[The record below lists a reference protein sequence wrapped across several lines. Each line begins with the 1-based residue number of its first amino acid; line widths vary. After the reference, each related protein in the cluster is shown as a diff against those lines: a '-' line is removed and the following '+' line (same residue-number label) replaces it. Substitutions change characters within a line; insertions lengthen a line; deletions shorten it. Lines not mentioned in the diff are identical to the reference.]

1 MVASFVLAVVLSL
14 AAILVF
20 THALWL
26 AIDRRR
32 RRLPPG
38 PWTLPV
44 IGSVHAVRWSR
55 SHRSL
60 ARLAERHGPL
70 MCIWF
75 GRYPVVVVSTPDAA
89 RKVLACS
96 ELAGLTVMDTMRAEG
111 HAGNCVMFL
120 PPGPKWRA
128 IRKLVMAEVMAR
140 SQLAAREELR
150 QEKAR
155 EELVRHVAER
165 AASPFDVGHAAFVTA
180 VDLVSRTLLSID
192 VGSREMRDKVKEGSQ
207 LLATPRIADIF
218 PCLGAADLQGAR
230 RRLSALLRYAYGI
243 VDEEIARRRRGRDAG
258 EPRKND
264 MVDLVIDKEKEWK
277 EEGSQMNYDLIR
289 DLITVC
295 VSTYISIGLLTHLIQ
310 EVMIP
315 NNILTPRKNEN
326 SHP

>member
-1 MVASFVLAVVLSL
+1 MVPSFVLAVVLSFS
-14 AAILVF
+14 AILVF

-26 AIDRRR
+26 AIDGRR

-96 ELAGLTVMDTMRAEG
+96 DLAGRTVLDTMRAEG

-140 SQLAAREELR
+140 PS
-150 QEKAR
+150 
-155 EELVRHVAER
+155 
-165 AASPFDVGHAAFVTA
+165 SPRGR
-180 VDLVSRTLLSID
+180 SC
-192 VGSREMRDKVKEGSQ
+192 G
-207 LLATPRIADIF
+207 
-218 PCLGAADLQGAR
+218 
-230 RRLSALLRYAYGI
+230 
-243 VDEEIARRRRGRDAG
+243 RRRRGSWCATSPSARRAAR
-258 EPRKND
+258 P
-264 MVDLVIDKEKEWK
+264 
-277 EEGSQMNYDLIR
+277 
-289 DLITVC
+289 
-295 VSTYISIGLLTHLIQ
+295 STSG
-310 EVMIP
+310 
-315 NNILTPRKNEN
+315 TPR
-326 SHP
+326 S